1 MLRRCHS
8 RLKLAVFMASFVSA
22 AILGMKSDPPGC
34 IIYSYEKHIDLG
46 LKTERILT

>member
-1 MLRRCHS
+1 M
-8 RLKLAVFMASFVSA
+8 LAVFMASFTNT
-22 AILGMKSDPPGC
+22 AILEMKSNPPGS

>member
-1 MLRRCHS
+1 
-8 RLKLAVFMASFVSA
+8 MASFVNM
-22 AILGMKSDPPGC
+22 AILGMKSIPPGS